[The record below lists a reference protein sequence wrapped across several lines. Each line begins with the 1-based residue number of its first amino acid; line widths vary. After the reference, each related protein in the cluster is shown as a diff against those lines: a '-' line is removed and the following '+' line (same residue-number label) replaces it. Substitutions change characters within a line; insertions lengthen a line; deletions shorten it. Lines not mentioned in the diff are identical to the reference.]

1 MKTFYLCFECEGI
14 SIEAQIE
21 GVLEMLLQHGLLVK
35 SLIVCNE
42 DGTKHQFTTPVNYT
56 FISKAIGLL
65 IMNRP
70 V

>member
-35 SLIVCNE
+35 SEELA
-42 DGTKHQFTTPVNYT
+42 
-56 FISKAIGLL
+56 ISYQTSRTIG
-65 IMNRP
+65 
-70 V
+70 